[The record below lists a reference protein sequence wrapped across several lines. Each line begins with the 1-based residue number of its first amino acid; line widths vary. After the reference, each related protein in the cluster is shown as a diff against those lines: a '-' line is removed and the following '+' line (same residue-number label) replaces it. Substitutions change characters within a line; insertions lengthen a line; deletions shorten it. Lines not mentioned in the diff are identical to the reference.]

1 MRKKYLMLSFLLAG
15 IIGVSMFGSA
25 TAYPPRNRQDKPEL
39 LLEEDILEIVNAD
52 YLDLDDDGMED
63 DVVTEF
69 IFRVPTGNIALM
81 TCDLDM
87 ELELPSGYTY
97 YTTFS
102 FTKIFDEV
110 SILLEWYNTATE
122 SGDYI
127 FEVKIDFQGL
137 DEMGYYISG
146 HISSSIV
153 FDPPIDGPVGGLP
166 FGIIYLGF

>member
-1 MRKKYLMLSFLLAG
+1 
-15 IIGVSMFGSA
+15 MFGSA
-25 TAYPPRNRQDKPEL
+25 TAYPPRNGQNLPDL
-39 LLEEDILEIVNAD
+39 LPEEDVLEIVNAT
-52 YLDLDDDGMED
+52 YLDLDNDGMED
-63 DVVTEF
+63 DIVTEF
-69 IFRVPTGNIALM
+69 IFRVPTENIALM
-81 TCDLDM
+81 TCDLYM

-97 YTTFS
+97 YTTYS
-102 FTKIFDEV
+102 FTETFDEV

-127 FEVKIDFQGL
+127 FEVRIDFQGL

-146 HISSSIV
+146 RISESIV